1 MKQVHPV
8 FEMFYLKE
16 REKVIRNE
24 GFVNTVDTKQVHLVF
39 EMFYLKEREKVI
51 RNEGCQHCRY
61 EAGSSG
67 IRNVLLERERESHPE

>member
-24 GFVNTVDTKQVHLVF
+24 GFVLSTLS
-39 EMFYLKEREKVI
+39 I
-51 RNEGCQHCRY
+51 
-61 EAGSSG
+61 
-67 IRNVLLERERESHPE
+67 

>member
-1 MKQVHPV
+1 MKVLSTLSIRSRV

-24 GFVNTVDTKQVHLVF
+24 GFVNTVDTKQVHPVF

-51 RNEGCQHCRY
+51 RNEGF
-61 EAGSSG
+61 
-67 IRNVLLERERESHPE
+67 VLSTLSI